1 MEFRVEFVDGLLE
14 IGAVYAVVGADC
26 RRNVF
31 VTEQHLDDFRVF
43 ARLEEHTRISVP
55 QGMEVELVRRQS
67 VLTHKA
73 LKYRFRSGICAQFPV
88 VVSKYQIVRTD
99 KRLACRALLHPTEF
113 FPFEQSGFQYV
124 GHRHF
129 AHARRRLGVRD
140 YGAVVYDCAFRVA
153 HGQFGDGGVD
163 GDDAVVE
170 IHVFP
175 FQRKRFADAQSREH
189 LYHTQRLH
197 EVVFRDDFEEILAD
211 LNRNCLVGFLFAFLV
226 FGRGFDNAFRYGIV
240 VDEPICLHVGEKLIE
255 QEFDFAHIRQRVSRD
270 QHFVQHP
277 LNDVRGN
284 LREFELAY
292 VRVDVELRKHLR
304 SLEGARADVRLLERH
319 KPVVYQSSQIVV
331 DDGSVTAVE
340 FFAQCGGHLHRNF
353 GARPAVKD
361 FTHAFSVIL
370 YMLYGFGAVTSNVP
384 SACML

>member
-1 MEFRVEFVDGLLE
+1 MEFRVEFVNGLLE
-14 IGAVYAVVGADC
+14 VGAVYAVVGADC
-26 RRNVF
+26 RRDIF

-43 ARLEEHTRISVP
+43 ARLKEHTRIGVP
-55 QGMEVELVRRQS
+55 QGVKVELVRRQS

-73 LKYRFRSGICAQFPV
+73 LEYCLCSGVCAQFPFV
-88 VVSKYQIVRTD
+88 VGKHQVVRTD
-99 KRLACRALLHPTEF
+99 ERLACRALLHPTGF
-113 FPFEQSGFQYV
+113 LPFEQSGFQYV

-129 AHARRRLGVRD
+129 AYARRRFGVRD
-140 YGAVVYDCAFRVA
+140 YGAVVYDFAFRVA
-153 HGQFGDGGVD
+153 YGQFSDGGVD

-211 LNRNCLVGFLFAFLV
+211 FNRNRLVRFLFAFLV
-226 FGRGFDNAFRYGIV
+226 FGRGFDNALRYGIA
-240 VDEPICLHVGEKLIE
+240 VDEPICLRVGEKLVE
-255 QEFDFAHIRQRVSRD
+255 QEFDLAHIRQRVSRD

-277 LNDVRGN
+277 LNDVRSY
-284 LREFELAY
+284 LREFEFAY
-292 VRVDVELRKHLR
+292 VRVDVELCKHLR
-304 SLEGARADVRLLERH
+304 GLESARADVRLLERD
-319 KPVVYQSSQIVV
+319 KPVVYQCPQIVV

-340 FFAQCGGHLHRNF
+340 FFAQRGGHLHCNL

-361 FTHAFSVIL
+361 FAYAFSVAVVSER
-370 YMLYGFGAVTSNVP
+370 YYGTPPSIVP
-384 SACML
+384 LVY

>member
-1 MEFRVEFVDGLLE
+1 M
-14 IGAVYAVVGADC
+14 
-26 RRNVF
+26 
-31 VTEQHLDDFRVF
+31 
-43 ARLEEHTRISVP
+43 
-55 QGMEVELVRRQS
+55 ELVRRQS

-73 LKYRFRSGICAQFPV
+73 LEYRLSSGICAQFPV
-88 VVSKYQIVRTD
+88 VAGKYQIVRAD
-99 KRLACRALLHPTEF
+99 ERLASRALLHPTGF
-113 FPFEQSGFQYV
+113 LPFEQSGFQYV
-124 GHRHF
+124 GHGHF
-129 AHARRRLGVRD
+129 AHACRRFGIRNNR
-140 YGAVVYDCAFRVA
+140 AAVYDFALRIA

-211 LNRNCLVGFLFAFLV
+211 FNRDCLVCFLFAFLV

-240 VDEPICLHVGEKLIE
+240 VDEPVCLCVGEKLIE
-255 QEFDFAHIRQRVSRD
+255 QEFDFAYIRQRVSRD
-270 QHFVQHP
+270 QHFVQHA
-277 LNDVRGN
+277 LNGIRSN

-292 VRVDVELRKHLR
+292 VRVDVEFRKHHR
-304 SLEGARADVRLLERH
+304 SFESAGADVRLLECR
-319 KPVVYQSSQIVV
+319 KSIVYQCPQIVV

-340 FFAQCGGHLHRNF
+340 FFAQCGGHLHCDF

-361 FTHAFSVIL
+361 FAHAFSVAVVSER
-370 YMLYGFGAVTSNVP
+370 YYGAPPSVVP
-384 SACML
+384 LIDGTLVFPAADDL